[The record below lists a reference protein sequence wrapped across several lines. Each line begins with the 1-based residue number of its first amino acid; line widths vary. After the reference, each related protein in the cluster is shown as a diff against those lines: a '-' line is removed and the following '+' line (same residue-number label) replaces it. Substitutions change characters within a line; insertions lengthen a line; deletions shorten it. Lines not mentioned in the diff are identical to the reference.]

1 MAGKV
6 TSNSAWKDYQSVL
19 GRKPGDFKFSQE
31 KPVWS
36 YDDLDLKAYYD
47 ALLNREDFSFDLNNN
62 ALYNQYKDFY
72 TKRGN
77 LAMMDTIG
85 QASAMTGGYGNSY
98 AASAGQQAYQQ
109 NLDKLGEMVPEVYN
123 LALQQY
129 QLEGEQL
136 YNKYALAAGERDTS
150 YGQYVDAL
158 NQYYTD
164 YDMAYQQHSDVV
176 DRWYADVDR
185 AYGVYGDARDYEY
198 QQERAA
204 VADSQWAKEFAA
216 EQAARDKEYAMW
228 QQEFAAEQ
236 AALDKEY
243 AMWEKEFNEKY
254 GKNETTLGKG
264 VVAGAELGASAIAG
278 ISAQSTQSEQT
289 KRLVALNM
297 SEEEE
302 KVVMDA
308 IADIQ
313 NRGMVGDTARLR
325 EFIGEYAKDLN
336 YKQLKALGIIF
347 LGE

>member
-1 MAGKV
+1 MASKV
-6 TSNSAWKDYQSVL
+6 TSNSAWKDYQAAL
-19 GRKPGDFKFSQE
+19 KAKPGAFKFSGK
-31 KPVWS
+31 KPEWS
-36 YDDLDLKAYYD
+36 YDETDLNTYYD
-47 ALLNREDFSFDLNNN
+47 ALLNRKDFTFDLNNN
-62 ALYNQYKDFY
+62 ALYNQYKDFH
-72 TKRGN
+72 TKQGH

-85 QASAMTGGYGNSY
+85 QVAAMTGGYGNSY
-98 AASAGQQAYQQ
+98 ATVAGQQAYQQ
-109 NLDKLGEMVPEVYN
+109 NLDKLGEMVPEIYG
-123 LALQQY
+123 LALEQY
-129 QLEGEQL
+129 QLEGEQI
-136 YNKYALAAGERDTS
+136 YNKYALAAGERDVA
-150 YGQYVDAL
+150 YNQYLDSL

-164 YDMAYQQHSDVV
+164 YDTAYQQHSDMY
-176 DRWYADVDR
+176 DRWENDVSR
-185 AYGVYGDARDYEY
+185 TYGIYGDARDYEY
-198 QQERAA
+198 QVDRAA
-204 VADSQWAKEFAA
+204 VQDAQWQKEFAA
-216 EQAARDKEYAMW
+216 QQAARDREYAQWQKEFEAQQAARDREYAMW
-228 QQEFAAEQ
+228 QQ
-236 AALDKEY
+236 
-243 AMWEKEFNEKY
+243 EFNEKY
-254 GKNETTLGKG
+254 GKNETTIGKG